1 MICGSETTWATEED
15 LYTRYG
21 DEFVDKLAIR
31 RNWDEDE
38 QQYVADESDEAK
50 AAVIALALCDAQ
62 NLIIQKLSCL
72 YSNTDILNTELFGA
86 LKQWHIRLTIET
98 LKNGGDCMGCACNV
112 DLDRY
117 IGCGNIC
124 SDEGNCLVSTKTFF
138 SVTEAHFQ
146 CECNCSGGCCCES
159 Q

>member
-1 MICGSETTWATEED
+1 MICGSESTWATEED
-15 LYTRYG
+15 LYSRYG
-21 DEFVDKLAIR
+21 DEFIDKLAIR

-50 AAVIALALCDAQ
+50 EAVIALALCDAQ

-72 YSNTDILNTELFGA
+72 YSNVDILNEYLFGA

-98 LKNGGDCMGCACNV
+98 LKNNGDCMGCSCVV
-112 DLDRY
+112 DLDKY
-117 IGCGNIC
+117 IACGSIC
-124 SDEGNCLVSTKTFF
+124 SDEGVCLSSSSTFLEA
-138 SVTEAHFQ
+138 TEAHFK